1 MSEDNKNNG
10 KIRQSFSNGRSKV
23 VTVEVKKKRSFGDF
37 KNRSNSSQSF
47 TNAFVQKSGLTND
60 ELQNRIKAVQE
71 LAATHKLEAQ
81 KREAEANNI
90 VSSRLTELEAQ
101 KLVASSQNVSENEIS
116 NSNKEV
122 VKVDN
127 DVNRV
132 SEKVE
137 KKVDIISDRKSNNS
151 MRTDGLKAKFNERKT
166 AEGRDAY
173 VPNKRKF
180 EKGNAQSQ
188 DRQSVSRGKNFVR
201 DNNAIANS
209 YMRAAADAYATSQVA
224 ENNKFA
230 MKGKQD
236 KNKSLDDRNQSE
248 NSKKNKNT
256 GFERNF
262 DRGGKISIYNA
273 LDENDDD
280 DFRGNRKSKTKKS
293 QNKHITTDD
302 SVKIIK
308 EVQLPETISVQ
319 ELANRMAVR
328 SGELIKSLMKMGVM
342 ATINQTLDADT
353 AELVVL
359 ELGHKVKRVD
369 NSAIEQELLMSD
381 ESAREADIVTRAP
394 IVTVMGHVDHG
405 KTSLLDALRKT
416 DIALS
421 EAGGITQHIG
431 AYQITLQDNRKITF
445 IDTPGHAA
453 FTEMRARG
461 ANVTDVV
468 VLVVAADDGV
478 KEQTVEAINHAKAA
492 NVPMIIA
499 INKIDKVGADP
510 NRVRNE
516 LLNYEIVVESLGG
529 DVIDVEVSAKSGI
542 NLDKLEES
550 ILFQAEFLELKA
562 DQNKNAKAVVVE
574 SKVEKGLGPVAT
586 ILVQDGTLKLGDVF
600 VCGTSYGKVRA
611 IKNDLKMNLQEL
623 QPGAPGEIIGFNI
636 TPVPGDD
643 FIVISSE
650 QKAKEIADMRA
661 VKKKEKEWL
670 QKSKM
675 SFVDVFAQAKN
686 STKMSVLP
694 VIVKGDVQGSV
705 EAISESLKKLATDEV
720 SVNILHSGIGGITES
735 DVILANA
742 SNALILGFNVR
753 ANLQARE
760 LSLTHGIELK
770 YYSVIYDL
778 IDDVKSILSG
788 MLSPILSEK
797 VIGTAEIRQI
807 FEISSVG
814 KVAGCM
820 VTHGIIKRAAKVRV
834 LRDNVVIHTGNVKSI
849 YRKKDEAKEVKE
861 GFECGVC
868 LESYGDI
875 HLNDVLEFFEIE
887 KTARSL

>member
-1 MSEDNKNNG
+1 MNEDNKNNG
-10 KIRQSFSNGRSKV
+10 RIRQSFSNGRSKV

-37 KNRSNSSQSF
+37 KNKGGSNKPSA
-47 TNAFVQKSGLTND
+47 TNAFAQKSGLTND

-81 KREAEANNI
+81 KREAKANDM
-90 VSSRLTELEAQ
+90 VSSRLTEIEAQ
-101 KLVASSQNVSENEIS
+101 RSVALSQNKSEDGAQTVDAAQCVVEG
-116 NSNKEV
+116 NSKTNDSVENKI
-122 VKVDN
+122 
-127 DVNRV
+127 DVR
-132 SEKVE
+132 VE
-137 KKVDIISDRKSNNS
+137 KKSTEFEKRDSSKPKFSDKKNTGNR
-151 MRTDGLKAKFNERKT
+151 DGYLS
-166 AEGRDAY
+166 
-173 VPNKRKF
+173 NKRKF
-180 EKGNAQSQ
+180 ERVNTQSQ
-188 DRQSVSRGKNFVR
+188 DKPFANKNKSFNK
-201 DNNAIANS
+201 DSNAVTNS
-209 YMRAAADAYATSQVA
+209 YMRAAADAYATSQA
-224 ENNKFA
+224 TDNKFS
-230 MKGKQD
+230 MRGKVD
-236 KNKSLDDRNQSE
+236 KNKSLEDRKQQE
-248 NSKKNKNT
+248 NSKKNKNSS
-256 GFERNF
+256 FEKNF

-273 LDENDDD
+273 LDSNDEDG
-280 DFRGNRKSKTKKS
+280 FRVGRKSKAKKN
-293 QNKHITTDD
+293 QNKPVVNDD

-328 SGELIKSLMKMGVM
+328 SGELIKALMKMGVM

-381 ESAREADIVTRAP
+381 ETSREEEIVPRAP

-431 AYQITLQDNRKITF
+431 AYQITLQDSRKITF

-542 NLDKLEES
+542 NLNKLEES
-550 ILFQAEFLELKA
+550 ILLQAEFLELKA
-562 DQNKNAKAVVVE
+562 DKNKNAKAVVVE

-586 ILVQDGTLKLGDVF
+586 ILVQDGTLNLGDVF

-611 IKNDLKMNLQEL
+611 IKNDLKMNLHEL
-623 QPGAPGEIIGFNI
+623 QPGTPGEIIGFNI
-636 TPVPGDD
+636 PPVPGDD

-670 QKSKM
+670 QKSKT
-675 SFVDVFAQAKN
+675 SFADMFAQAKN
-686 STKMSVLP
+686 SNKVRVLP
-694 VIVKGDVQGSV
+694 VIVKGDVQGSI
-705 EAISESLKKLATDEV
+705 EAISESLKKLANDEV
-720 SVNILHSGIGGITES
+720 SVNILHSGVGGITES

-760 LSLTHGIELK
+760 LSSTYGSELK

-797 VIGTAEIRQI
+797 VIGSAEIRQI

-820 VTHGIIKRAAKVRV
+820 VTHGTIKRAAKVRV

-849 YRKKDEAKEVKE
+849 YRKKDEVKEVKE

>member
-1 MSEDNKNNG
+1 MGEDNKNNG

-37 KNRSNSSQSF
+37 KNRSSGSHSS

-60 ELQNRIKAVQE
+60 ELQNRIKVVQE

-101 KLVASSQNVSENEIS
+101 RLVASSQNVSEDESS

-127 DVNRV
+127 DANRV
-132 SEKVE
+132 EEKTG
-137 KKVDIISDRKSNNS
+137 KKVDINSDRKSGDS
-151 MRTDGLKAKFNERKT
+151 RRTDGLKAKFNDRKT
-166 AEGRDAY
+166 DEGRGSYAL
-173 VPNKRKF
+173 NKRKF

-201 DNNAIANS
+201 ENNAIANS
-209 YMRAAADAYATSQVA
+209 YMRAAADAYATSQAA
-224 ENNKFA
+224 ENNKFS

-236 KNKSLDDRNQSE
+236 KNKVLDDRNQSE

-256 GFERNF
+256 GFERNL

-280 DFRGNRKSKTKKS
+280 FRGSRKSKTKKNH
-293 QNKHITTDD
+293 NKHVATDD

-381 ESAREADIVTRAP
+381 ASVREVEIVTRAP

-431 AYQITLQDNRKITF
+431 AYQITLQDDRKITF

-478 KEQTVEAINHAKAA
+478 KEQTIEAINHAKAA

-550 ILFQAEFLELKA
+550 ILLQAEFLELKA
-562 DQNKNAKAVVVE
+562 DKNKNAKAVVVE

-586 ILVQDGTLKLGDVF
+586 ILVQNGTLKLGDVF
-600 VCGTSYGKVRA
+600 VCGISYGKVRA

-643 FIVISSE
+643 FMVISSE

-675 SFVDVFAQAKN
+675 SFADMFAQGKSSA
-686 STKMSVLP
+686 KMSVLP
-694 VIVKGDVQGSV
+694 VIVKGDVQGSI

-720 SVNILHSGIGGITES
+720 SVNILHSGVGGITES

-760 LSLTHGIELK
+760 LSLTNGIELK

-820 VTHGIIKRAAKVRV
+820 VTHGVIKRVAKVRV